1 MSPRYSII
9 PGAFCDDERARL
21 MHYKVMTRIG
31 RHTRRSGWCEIS
43 QSKLADALGVARKT
57 VNEAIRDL
65 ARWGYL
71 EKRSQAQTG
80 RSICYYRV
88 ITDIGGLGDEDTDDG
103 VGRGECDPQP
113 HRGVTSEVTGGCNPE
128 GYRGVTPEVTGGV
141 TSSSYT
147 INDPKR
153 SNRKKTADRP
163 QANSEQAPACGPAK
177 ADATSDE
184 IGELN
189 GATAAIVAGVASW
202 LSSGMGSKPDVTTAR
217 KIIASNCAIYGADAV
232 RRGFADMQADVL
244 GGKLV
249 GNPLKAFTGY
259 CDTAKTGRAHAQP
272 KARDWHAEKKASR
285 ERLFAEVEE
294 IKAKRKAA
302 MEAAR

>member
-1 MSPRYSII
+1 MSVKIMAMCFAAKFGSP
-9 PGAFCDDERARL
+9 
-21 MHYKVMTRIG
+21 TRFAVAIA
-31 RHTRRSGWCEIS
+31 
-43 QSKLADALGVARKT
+43 LADHAHDNGTSVYPSIAWIAHKADVSART
-57 VNEAIRDL
+57 VQYTLRAFEKEGLL
-65 ARWGYL
+65 AVVSKGGARPGDTREWKFNLAKL
-71 EKRSQAQTG
+71 EEMGAESAPLDGCKPRSRRVQTTVKRG
-80 RSICYYRV
+80 
-88 ITDIGGLGDEDTDDG
+88 
-103 VGRGECDPQP
+103 
-113 HRGVTSEVTGGCNPE
+113 
-128 GYRGVTPEVTGGV
+128 
-141 TSSSYT
+141 
-147 INDPKR
+147 
-153 SNRKKTADRP
+153 
-163 QANSEQAPACGPAK
+163 APAAPKPSLTIKEPSRASELRAS
-177 ADATSDE
+177 ADATQDE

-202 LSSGMGSKPDVTTAR
+202 LSSGMGCKPDVTTAR
-217 KIIASNCAIYGADAV
+217 KIIASNVSLYGADAV

-294 IKAKRKAA
+294 IKRKRAAA